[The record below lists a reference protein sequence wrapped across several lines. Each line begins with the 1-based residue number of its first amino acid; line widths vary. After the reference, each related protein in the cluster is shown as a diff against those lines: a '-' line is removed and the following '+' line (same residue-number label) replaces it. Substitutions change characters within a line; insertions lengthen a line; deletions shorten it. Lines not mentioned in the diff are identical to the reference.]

1 MPLTFL
7 WCLYCQL
14 DFTHCFSVSSF
25 NIEQVNSNRG
35 SMRYCIAEKYREAHI
50 IGLESVDPF
59 RANISLLFPLK
70 TLENLEIRG
79 H

>member
-1 MPLTFL
+1 
-7 WCLYCQL
+7 
-14 DFTHCFSVSSF
+14 
-25 NIEQVNSNRG
+25 
-35 SMRYCIAEKYREAHI
+35 MRYCVAEKYREAHI
-50 IGLESVDPF
+50 IGLVSADPF

>member
-1 MPLTFL
+1 
-7 WCLYCQL
+7 
-14 DFTHCFSVSSF
+14 
-25 NIEQVNSNRG
+25 
-35 SMRYCIAEKYREAHI
+35 MRYCIAEKYREAHI